1 MAALCAEKHGGA
13 DPYASES
20 LKWLPG
26 APQGIPHCC
35 IVERRVGRL
44 SPALLEPALLLL
56 VAFGCNVMISRGQ
69 DHQCEGNTKETPMK
83 VTKKTRS
90 REIVKIT
97 TSGFLTTVANVA
109 VALGAATSG

>member
-1 MAALCAEKHGGA
+1 M
-13 DPYASES
+13 
-20 LKWLPG
+20 
-26 APQGIPHCC
+26 
-35 IVERRVGRL
+35 ERRVSRL

-56 VAFGCNVMISRGQ
+56 VVFGCNVMISRLGQ

-83 VTKKTRS
+83 VTKKTRP